1 MRDKI
6 KTLHEIRTK
15 WSELAQNVYDR
26 FKVRVGM
33 PKQIYYV
40 ENRGFL
46 ARVWTLPTSVEKL
59 EINSKCLLPENWDY
73 FVKTTLT
80 HEFAH
85 AFNRAKGNEDSHG
98 DGWKLCMR
106 LLGVY
111 PSRCGEWPSDAAKRN
126 TNNNKNP
133 LNNGQTGS
141 NNPRQSGMRPVCS
154 DRNLIDLG
162 DY

>member
-6 KTLHEIRTK
+6 QTLHEIRTK
-15 WSELAQNVYDR
+15 WAELAQNVNNR
-26 FKVRVGM
+26 FRVRVGM

-73 FVKTTLT
+73 FVGQIII
-80 HEFAH
+80 HEFVHCWDA
-85 AFNRAKGNEDSHG
+85 AKNGKSSGHG
-98 DGWKLCMR
+98 PSWQNLMR
-106 LLGVY
+106 LLGAT
-111 PSRCGEWPSDAAKRN
+111 PDRCGSWPSDKR
-126 TNNNKNP
+126 
-133 LNNGQTGS
+133 
-141 NNPRQSGMRPVCS
+141 GMRPVCHA
-154 DRNLIDLG
+154 NQLIDLD